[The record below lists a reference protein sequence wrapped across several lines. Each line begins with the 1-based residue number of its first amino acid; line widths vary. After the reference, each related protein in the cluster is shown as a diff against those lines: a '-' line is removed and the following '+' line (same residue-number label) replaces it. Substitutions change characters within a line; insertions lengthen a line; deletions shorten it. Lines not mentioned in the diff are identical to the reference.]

1 MRSLDLLVRTYPNKT
16 AAEIL
21 QIMEEEKQVAQQQF
35 EKANRAKIDWMDE
48 ININGGYFKGRF
60 GLDQRF
66 YYKVTDVTMEDGEL
80 FGTVSKVVVFLGGSI
95 TPEPHIE
102 VDTKTFQKL
111 EKYGFGCYTRTT
123 KMDWDEINQ
132 YIRNIEKFWKDLE
145 N

>member
-1 MRSLDLLVRTYPNKT
+1 MRSLDLLVRSYPNKT

-21 QIMEEEKQVAQQQF
+21 QIMEEERQVAQQQF
-35 EKANRAKIDWMDE
+35 ENTNKANIDWMNE

-60 GLDQRF
+60 GLYQRF
-66 YYKVTDVTMEDGEL
+66 YYKVTDVTMEGKEL

-95 TPEPHIE
+95 LHEPKIE
-102 VDTKTFQKL
+102 VCTKTFQKL
-111 EKYGFGCYTRTT
+111 ENYGFGMYTRTT
-123 KMDWDEINQ
+123 KMDWDEVDQ